1 MLGVATMGLAW
12 VRDGN
17 AHRRPNLVFAAA
29 FAALTVALLQF
40 DPPYGGRLAPVADRL
55 SVVYAVFAL
64 LLLLLWMALALAPQ
78 RAGAWPAR
86 LAVAATGSAGSA
98 YLLWFLFPHLLEPEA
113 AVFGGELGARF
124 WGLIDEMRPSYRD
137 LRTLLLLMGGPAI
150 GLAAAIGF
158 AATARGRER
167 WAWAWLAA
175 MQALLTVPGLL
186 HARFAVYPQV
196 LGALPTA
203 ALLAG
208 IAPVME
214 RLPVPAL
221 RLPAHAAA
229 IALVVVSPL
238 IAAGLAGKAEAPAEA
253 AAGNCAV
260 RAAAPAL
267 DDPGFMGGSNLILL
281 THPDQAPEVLYWT
294 GHRVVAGLYHLNV
307 DGLTDAVAVATARD
321 DAKAREIL
329 QRRGVAYVLVCA
341 AQPPPGARRDE
352 AQLFHRLERGQAPD
366 WLKLQ
371 PWPGPI
377 GSDLRLYRVRP

>member
-1 MLGVATMGLAW
+1 
-12 VRDGN
+12 
-17 AHRRPNLVFAAA
+17 
-29 FAALTVALLQF
+29 
-40 DPPYGGRLAPVADRL
+40 
-55 SVVYAVFAL
+55 
-64 LLLLLWMALALAPQ
+64 
-78 RAGAWPAR
+78 
-86 LAVAATGSAGSA
+86 
-98 YLLWFLFPHLLEPEA
+98 
-113 AVFGGELGARF
+113 
-124 WGLIDEMRPSYRD
+124 
-137 LRTLLLLMGGPAI
+137 
-150 GLAAAIGF
+150 
-158 AATARGRER
+158 
-167 WAWAWLAA
+167 
-175 MQALLTVPGLL
+175 MQALLMVPGLL